1 MTSTSGQW
9 PDTMPTTN
17 QLRWTCRRGLL
28 ELDLIPK
35 SYMDEVY
42 EQLTDQEKRKFL
54 TMLDMQDQEMLEM
67 LMGKTNPNDKELA
80 ELLTR
85 IRECLGN

>member
-1 MTSTSGQW
+1 MTLTSGQW
-9 PDTMPTTN
+9 PDALPTTN
-17 QLRWTCRRGLL
+17 QLGWACRRGLL
-28 ELDLIPK
+28 ELDLLLK

-80 ELLTR
+80 KLLTR